1 MRDALDREDMCLY
14 REHINKLTITFS
26 IFQSI
31 TEARHER
38 EGERHRESA
47 YTYHRKSKRSV

>member
-47 YTYHRKSKRSV
+47 YTYHRKSKKSV